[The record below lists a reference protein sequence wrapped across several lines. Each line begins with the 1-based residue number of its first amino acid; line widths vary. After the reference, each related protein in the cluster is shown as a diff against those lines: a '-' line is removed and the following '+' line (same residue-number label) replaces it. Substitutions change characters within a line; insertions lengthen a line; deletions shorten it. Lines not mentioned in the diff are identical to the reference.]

1 MDANEKLYVDA
12 KYVANVFGV
21 TVRRIQQ
28 LTQDGVLSTEAV
40 DGGRRKYDLAQS
52 IQGYVAYW
60 KNKAT
65 GNEKT
70 KKDAANESDKL
81 AAEVR
86 LKNAKAETAELELE
100 ELRGTLHS
108 AEDVEAVM
116 TDHILLLRSMI
127 LALPGRLAVDVCG
140 AATPAAA
147 ADIIKTECYA
157 MLNQLADYE
166 YNPDEYQRRV
176 RERKGWDARTDG
188 VESDE

>member
-1 MDANEKLYVDA
+1 MDENEKLYVDA

-21 TVRRIQQ
+21 TVRRVQQ
-28 LTQDGVLSTEAV
+28 LTQDGVLSTEQV
-40 DGGRRKYDLAQS
+40 GGRRKYDLAQS

-116 TDHILLLRSMI
+116 TDHILLLRAMI

-140 AATPAAA
+140 AATPTQA
-147 ADIIKTECYA
+147 ADIIKRECYT
-157 MLNQLADYE
+157 MLNQLAEYE

-176 RERKGWDARTDG
+176 RERKGWDTRVDG

>member
-1 MDANEKLYVDA
+1 MDANEQLYVDA
-12 KYVANVFGV
+12 KYIANVFGV
-21 TVRRIQQ
+21 TVRRVQQ
-28 LTQDGVLSTEAV
+28 LTQDGVLSTEQV
-40 DGGRRKYDLAQS
+40 GGRRKYDLAQS

-100 ELRGTLHS
+100 ELRGTLHN

-140 AATPAAA
+140 ASTPTQA
-147 ADIIKTECYA
+147 ADLIKQECYT
-157 MLNQLADYE
+157 MLNQLAEYE

-176 RERKGWDARTDG
+176 RERKGWDTRVDG

>member
-1 MDANEKLYVDA
+1 MDENEKLYVDA

-21 TVRRIQQ
+21 TVRRVQQ
-28 LTQDGVLSTEAV
+28 LTQDGVLSTEQV
-40 DGGRRKYDLAQS
+40 GGRRKYDLAQS
-52 IQGYVAYW
+52 IQGYVSYW

-127 LALPGRLAVDVCG
+127 LALPGRLAVDVSS
-140 AATPAAA
+140 AATPTQA
-147 ADIIKTECYA
+147 ADIIKKECYA

-176 RERKGWDARTDG
+176 RERMGWDSRVDG

>member
-1 MDANEKLYVDA
+1 MDANEQLYVDA
-12 KYVANVFGV
+12 KYIANVFGV
-21 TVRRIQQ
+21 TVRRVQQ
-28 LTQDGVLSTEAV
+28 LTQDGVLSTEQV
-40 DGGRRKYDLAQS
+40 GGRRKYDLAQS
-52 IQGYVAYW
+52 IQGYVAYC

-140 AATPAAA
+140 ASTPTQA
-147 ADIIKTECYA
+147 ADLIKQECYT
-157 MLNQLADYE
+157 MLNQLAEYE

-176 RERKGWDARTDG
+176 RERKGWDTRVDG

>member
-1 MDANEKLYVDA
+1 MDANEQLYVDA
-12 KYVANVFGV
+12 KYIANVFGV
-21 TVRRIQQ
+21 TVRRVQQ
-28 LTQDGVLSTEAV
+28 LTQDGVLSTEQV
-40 DGGRRKYDLAQS
+40 GGRRKYDLAQS

-140 AATPAAA
+140 ASTPTQA
-147 ADIIKTECYA
+147 ADLIKQECYT
-157 MLNQLADYE
+157 MLNQLAEYE

-176 RERKGWDARTDG
+176 RERKGWDTRVDG